1 MLKKPLYGGIEMF
14 YYKHLNS
21 TLVSC
26 ERYDQLK
33 EISEDD
39 AASDNGHIFALT
51 SSSPKNTRRSF
62 SVSQPDL
69 MSTSKEGLDMLLLRP
84 LKDIKL
90 PSFILQ
96 AVQSNRVTMVNTEY
110 PTWQEVL
117 LYNAPKK
124 WRINVVGLG
133 DVGGTLVSG
142 LRLLG
147 ADCIA
152 HIGIYDIDPNKIKR
166 WEFEANQILDPTV
179 NLGHPPILPISEA
192 ELFDC
197 DMFIFCVTVGVP
209 PLSEN
214 PSDVR
219 IAQFEG
225 NSKIIGG
232 YALSA
237 RDRGF
242 KGIFAVVSDPVD
254 LLCKAAFNFSNTDT
268 SGKLDFK
275 GLAAEQIRGYG
286 LGVMHAR
293 AAYFAGLD
301 PETAHYIKEGRAFG
315 PHGEGLIIADSIEK
329 YNQGLSLELTEKTKT
344 ANLAVRS
351 LGFKPYVA
359 PALSSGSLP
368 ILATIRGQWHY
379 SATFLGGVYWG
390 TRNRLLTTGIELER
404 LSIPEELL
412 CRMENTYESLRKML

>member
-1 MLKKPLYGGIEMF
+1 MF
-14 YYKHLNS
+14 YYKHLNR
-21 TLVSC
+21 TLVSW
-26 ERYDQLK
+26 ERYNQLM

-39 AASDNGHIFALT
+39 AASDKGNIFAIT

-62 SVSQPDL
+62 SVSQSDL
-69 MSTSKEGLDMLLLRP
+69 MSADKEDLSMLLLHP
-84 LKDIKL
+84 LNDSNVPDFLI
-90 PSFILQ
+90 Q
-96 AVQSNRVTMVNTEY
+96 AVQNNRVTMINTEY
-110 PTWQEVL
+110 PTWQNVL
-117 LYNAPKK
+117 LYNAPEK

-147 ADCIA
+147 GDCIS
-152 HIGIYDIDPNKIKR
+152 HIGIYDLDPNKIKR
-166 WEFEANQILDPTV
+166 WEFETNQIMDPTG
-179 NLGHPPILPISEA
+179 NLSHPAVLPISE
-192 ELFDC
+192 EQHFDC

-209 PLSEN
+209 ALSEN
-214 PSDVR
+214 LSDVR
-219 IAQFEG
+219 IAQYEG
-225 NSKIIGG
+225 NSGIIKG

-237 RDRGF
+237 RSKGF

-254 LLCKAAFNFSNTDT
+254 LLCKAAFNFSNTD
-268 SGKLDFK
+268 SNGKPDFK

-301 PETAHYIKEGRAFG
+301 PETAHYLTEGRAFG

-329 YNQGLSLELTEKTKT
+329 YNEALSLDLTEKTKT

-351 LGFKPYVA
+351 LGFKPYIA
-359 PALSSGSLP
+359 PALSSGSLS

-390 TRNRLLTTGIELER
+390 TRNRLLPTGIELER
-404 LSIPEELL
+404 LPIPNGLFS
-412 CRMENTYESLRKML
+412 RMENTYESLRKML